1 MTRLL
6 IPAAIASLLL
16 LVAITVVLAH
26 LNWSEKL
33 YNPLLSLAF
42 VGTATAF
49 VTILLPLK
57 GSQNETEFT
66 TSVVVDETSHTLPLI
81 MPDGRVTRVMN
92 RLGELSS
99 VSRPTRGTGGDTRIT
114 VQPPNTTDETFRF
127 CGQVLQYAF
136 VHELERLQRPSAGTS
151 SIRGPGE
158 GFIVRSASHTPFVMK
173 EIENVPV
180 DKISSALRE
189 NPFSDS
195 QIEEFYWEHSK
206 FSLPPDTRISLALV
220 PGGEGSGPE
229 KYVIKLEKPRFFSC
243 EIVISG
249 LFSTGHPG
257 TSLPDGIT
265 VVPDSARGNW
275 QTYTYQVRII
285 AKFEKLTSG
294 NWRTEEYKGWTSFMT
309 AALEQKWSDAHNND
323 PS

>member
-99 VSRPTRGTGGDTRIT
+99 ISRPTRGTGGDTRIT

-127 CGQVLQYAF
+127 WPSIAV
-136 VHELERLQRPSAGTS
+136 RLCARTGAAPKT
-151 SIRGPGE
+151 
-158 GFIVRSASHTPFVMK
+158 
-173 EIENVPV
+173 
-180 DKISSALRE
+180 
-189 NPFSDS
+189 
-195 QIEEFYWEHSK
+195 
-206 FSLPPDTRISLALV
+206 
-220 PGGEGSGPE
+220 
-229 KYVIKLEKPRFFSC
+229 
-243 EIVISG
+243 ISG
-249 LFSTGHPG
+249 HQLNSRTGRR
-257 TSLPDGIT
+257 L
-265 VVPDSARGNW
+265 
-275 QTYTYQVRII
+275 YC
-285 AKFEKLTSG
+285 
-294 NWRTEEYKGWTSFMT
+294 
-309 AALEQKWSDAHNND
+309 
-323 PS
+323 

>member
-16 LVAITVVLAH
+16 LVAITVGLAH

-66 TSVVVDETSHTLPLI
+66 TSVVVDETTHTLPIILHQG
-81 MPDGRVTRVMN
+81 MLTRVVR
-92 RLGELSS
+92 RLQDLSS
-99 VSRPTRGTGGDTRIT
+99 FSQPTRGTGKDTRIT
-114 VQPPNTTDETFRF
+114 VQPPNTKDETFRF
-127 CGQVLQYAF
+127 CGQLLQYAF

-151 SIRGPGE
+151 SIRGADGNS
-158 GFIVRSASHTPFVMK
+158 IVRSASHTPFVMK

-195 QIEEFYWEHSK
+195 QIQDLNWEHSK

-220 PGGEGSGPE
+220 PGEGRGPE
-229 KYVIKLEKPRFFSC
+229 KYVVKLEKPRFFSY
-243 EIVISG
+243 EIVISA
-249 LFSTGHPG
+249 LFATGPPG
-257 TSLPDGIT
+257 SSLPDGLTPAPDT
-265 VVPDSARGNW
+265 VRGDW